1 MLRLRHARAVVLRE
15 YGEPVRVERLRLL
28 PPGPGEV
35 LVRIA
40 ASGVCHTDLHVVTGD
55 LPLPLPMVLGHE
67 GAGVVEAV
75 GEGVTTPAV
84 GQAVV
89 VSWMP
94 SCRECFWCRSGR
106 PDLCER
112 AAHAAAR
119 GILPGGGTRWRDSD
133 GEPVHQFSAAGTMAE
148 AAVVPAACALPVPS
162 DMPPTSA
169 ALLGCSVL
177 TGTGAALR
185 TGQVRPGERVAV
197 FGAGGVGLQAIQGA
211 RIAGAHQ
218 IIAVDRLPERRAL
231 ALRLGATDVVDPL
244 AADPVSAVVDL
255 TEGRGADCT
264 IEAVGTPET
273 IAAAF
278 NAARRGGRAVVVGVC
293 PPEVEVAVNAFALPS
308 QGKTLT
314 GCWYG
319 ESDPARDLPV
329 LVEHYRSGRLI
340 LDELVTRRFPL
351 EEAQAAFAAM
361 TSGSVARA
369 VLVP

>member
-1 MLRLRHARAVVLRE
+1 MTVRAVVLRE

-35 LVRIA
+35 RVRIA

-75 GEGVTTPAV
+75 GPGVTTPAV
-84 GQAVV
+84 GQTVV

-94 SCRECFWCRSGR
+94 SCGECFWCATGR

-112 AAHAAAR
+112 AAYAAAR
-119 GILPGGGTRWRDSD
+119 GILPGGGTRWLDQQ
-133 GEPVHQFSAAGTMAE
+133 GEPVYQFSAAGTMAE
-148 AAVVPAACALPVPS
+148 AAVVPAACALPVPA
-162 DMPPTSA
+162 DVPPTSA

-185 TGQVRPGERVAV
+185 TGRVRPGEQVAV
-197 FGAGGVGLQAIQGA
+197 FGAGGVGLQVIQGA
-211 RIAGAHQ
+211 RIAGATR
-218 IIAVDRLPERRAL
+218 IIAVDRLPERRAM
-231 ALRLGATDVVDPL
+231 ALRLGATDAVDPSEV
-244 AADPVSAVVDL
+244 DPVLAVLDL
-255 TEGRGADCT
+255 TGGRGADCA

-278 NAARRGGRAVVVGVC
+278 NSARRGGRAVVVGVC
-293 PPEVEVAVNAFALPS
+293 PPAADVCINAFALPS
-308 QGKTLT
+308 QGKTIT

-319 ESDPARDLPV
+319 ESDPARDLPD
-329 LVEHYRSGRLI
+329 LVEHYRAGRLR
-340 LDELVTRRFPL
+340 LDELVTRRFAL

-361 TSGSVARA
+361 TSGASPRA